1 MKKTLLIAITLV
13 LAQITVSAQMRADA
27 YYHTDEMPN
36 AVNYLPPP
44 PDSVNAAFAYDMSQY
59 FWGKSIRDTERGAMA
74 IADADCG
81 IKHLCEIFSEPFGL
95 ELSEEN
101 TPAIYLMLSN
111 AISTANKG
119 SSKCKNYYKRVR
131 PFQLYNEPVASGE
144 TLSQTSYPS
153 GHTLRGWVMALL
165 LVEINGD
172 NQDAV
177 LQRGYEFG
185 QSRVIVGAHWQSD
198 VNAGRVVGG
207 ACFARLHNS
216 PEFRAEM
223 AAAQA
228 EYYEIT
234 GKTPDESLMPYTTDS
249 EDEE

>member
-1 MKKTLLIAITLV
+1 MKKTIIIAIALV
-13 LAQITVSAQMRADA
+13 VTQLALNAQMRADA

-44 PDSVNAAFAYDMSQY
+44 PDSINAAFAYDMSQY

-81 IKHLCEIFSEPFGL
+81 VDHLCEIFSEPFGL

-101 TPAIYLMLSN
+101 TPAIYLMLKN

-119 SSKCKNYYKRVR
+119 TSRCKSYYKRTR

-144 TLSQTSYPS
+144 SLGHTSYPS

-207 ACFARLHNS
+207 ACYARLHNS
-216 PEFRAEM
+216 PEFMQQM
-223 AAAQA
+223 ADAQA
-228 EYYEIT
+228 EYYEKT
-234 GKTPDESLMPYTTDS
+234 GKTPENSQLRYITDS
-249 EDEE
+249 EDE